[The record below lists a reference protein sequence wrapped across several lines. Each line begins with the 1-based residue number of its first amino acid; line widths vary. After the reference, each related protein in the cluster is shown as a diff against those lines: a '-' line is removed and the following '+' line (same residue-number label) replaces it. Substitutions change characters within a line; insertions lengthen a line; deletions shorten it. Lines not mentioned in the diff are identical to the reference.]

1 MVNKSRKANEEG
13 DVCRSRY
20 SLPTGQM
27 DWKLQPRGTLVAYW
41 ALLGV
46 PGAFPGVPFSP
57 ACWLPGSSAVTS
69 VEALLSTLLRQ

>member
-1 MVNKSRKANEEG
+1 MFAEVDTPSPLARW
-13 DVCRSRY
+13 
-20 SLPTGQM
+20 TGNSN
-27 DWKLQPRGTLVAYW
+27 LRGLFVAYW

-57 ACWLPGSSAVTS
+57 ACCLPGSSAVAS